1 MIRKVS
7 KMENIETVVQL
18 ISTVGFPI
26 VCVWFLWRF
35 VTTTMQ
41 EVKKTVDANTEAI
54 VKLCERIGEKDD

>member
-1 MIRKVS
+1 
-7 KMENIETVVQL
+7 MENIETVVQL

-54 VKLCERIGEKDD
+54 AKLCEKIGDRND